1 MVRDVPDRL
10 LRVDLSVGTV
20 ESEPVPEAW
29 RRKYVG
35 GKGLGARYLYE
46 ELDPGTDPLAPE
58 NRLLFLLGPLSGA
71 LPGEGRYA
79 AVTKSPLTGTF
90 LDSYSGGRF
99 PGALRGSLGDHL
111 GLLVSGRAE
120 EPVRLVVSG
129 GGARI
134 EPAETWGEDAAGTC
148 DAHDGVVACIGP
160 AGENRV
166 SYATIA
172 SDRTE

>member
-1 MVRDVPDRL
+1 MDNVFPPLEPPSAMAGAVPDRL
-10 LRVDLSVGTV
+10 LRVDLSAEQVD
-20 ESEPVPEAW
+20 SEPVPDRW

-134 EPAETWGEDAAGTC
+134 EPAETWGEDAGGP
-148 DAHDGVVACIGP
+148 DARDDPVVGV
-160 AGENRV
+160 
-166 SYATIA
+166 T
-172 SDRTE
+172 

>member
-79 AVTKSPLTGTF
+79 AVTKS
-90 LDSYSGGRF
+90 
-99 PGALRGSLGDHL
+99 
-111 GLLVSGRAE
+111 
-120 EPVRLVVSG
+120 
-129 GGARI
+129 
-134 EPAETWGEDAAGTC
+134 
-148 DAHDGVVACIGP
+148 
-160 AGENRV
+160 
-166 SYATIA
+166 
-172 SDRTE
+172 